1 MNFFAR
7 YPNPST
13 LLIAVAIDAVAIAIL
28 LAAMLP
34 RF

>member
-1 MNFFAR
+1 MNFVAR
-7 YPNPST
+7 YPNLST

-28 LAAMLP
+28 LAAMPP

>member
-1 MNFFAR
+1 MQFVGR
-7 YPNPST
+7 YPNLST

-28 LAAMLP
+28 IAAMPP

>member
-1 MNFFAR
+1 MQFVAR
-7 YPNPST
+7 YPNLST

-28 LAAMLP
+28 IAAMPP